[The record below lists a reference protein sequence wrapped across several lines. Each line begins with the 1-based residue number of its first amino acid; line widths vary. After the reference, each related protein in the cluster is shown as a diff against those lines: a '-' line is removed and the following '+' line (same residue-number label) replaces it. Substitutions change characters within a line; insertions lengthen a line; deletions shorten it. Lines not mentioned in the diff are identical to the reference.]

1 MCQKIRPL
9 TQKDLKKAVD
19 DQVERWLRENPEAVL
34 CTRDELTQKICDK
47 LYSSDTEITRED
59 CPEFSGNEYKAYQ
72 YVEKKLKERMPLWET
87 LRIGANVDMR
97 DTFQGCT
104 ANKIS
109 KGIGD
114 LSAGHAADYW
124 WSEAGNKTIKVLT
137 ESWAEF
143 CAAMFLASSEAISS
157 NEDIF
162 PNTCAYYKGMAE
174 RMLMVLKEKY

>member
-1 MCQKIRPL
+1 M
-9 TQKDLKKAVD
+9 
-19 DQVERWLRENPEAVL
+19 ERWLRENPEAVL

-104 ANKIS
+104 ANKES

-114 LSAGHAADYW
+114 LSAGHSADY
-124 WSEAGNKTIKVLT
+124 
-137 ESWAEF
+137 
-143 CAAMFLASSEAISS
+143 
-157 NEDIF
+157 
-162 PNTCAYYKGMAE
+162 
-174 RMLMVLKEKY
+174 